1 MWKGEENMKNII
13 KVNAIL
19 TNVTV
24 GNNKKLSDRTLHKSP
39 TTTQKW
45 SYFSYHV
52 GNKRV
57 TSENSLAVNGASQE
71 GHRMTVW
78 YVEKKPK
85 KVYRYKVL
93 AMLFG

>member
-1 MWKGEENMKNII
+1 MKKII

-24 GNNKKLSDRTLHKSP
+24 GNNKRISDRTLHKSP

-45 SYFSYHV
+45 SYFSYRV
-52 GNKRV
+52 GDKIV
-57 TSENSLAVNGASQE
+57 TSENSLAVDATSQE

-85 KVYRYKVL
+85 KVYRFKVL
-93 AMLFG
+93 ATLFG

>member
-1 MWKGEENMKNII
+1 MKNII

-19 TNVTV
+19 TNVTE
-24 GNNKKLSDRTLHKSP
+24 GNNKKQRNRTLHKSP
-39 TTTQKW
+39 ATTQKW
-45 SYFSYHV
+45 SYFLYHV
-52 GNKRV
+52 GNKIV
-57 TSENSLAVNGASQE
+57 TSENSLVVNGTSQE

-78 YVEKKPK
+78 YVENKPK

>member
-1 MWKGEENMKNII
+1 MKNII

-19 TNVTV
+19 TNVTA
-24 GNNKKLSDRTLHKSP
+24 GNKKIRSNSSLQNSP

-45 SYFSYHV
+45 AYFSYHV
-52 GNKRV
+52 SSKIV
-57 TSENSLAVNGASQE
+57 TSENSLSVSATSQE
-71 GHRMTVW
+71 GHRKTVW

-85 KVYRYKVL
+85 KVYRYKIL

>member
-1 MWKGEENMKNII
+1 MKNII

-24 GNNKKLSDRTLHKSP
+24 GNNKKSNNTTLHKSP

-52 GNKRV
+52 GNEIV
-57 TSENSLAVNGASQE
+57 TSENSLAVNGTSQE
-71 GHRMTVW
+71 GHSMTVW

-85 KVYRYKVL
+85 KVYRFKVL
-93 AMLFG
+93 AMIFG

>member
-1 MWKGEENMKNII
+1 MKNII

-24 GNNKKLSDRTLHKSP
+24 GNNKKLSNKTLHKSP

-52 GNKRV
+52 GDKIV
-57 TSENSLAVNGASQE
+57 TSENSMSVSGTLQE

-78 YVEKKPK
+78 YVENKPK
-85 KVYRYKVL
+85 KVYRYKVF

>member
-1 MWKGEENMKNII
+1 MKNII

-24 GNNKKLSDRTLHKSP
+24 GNQKMQSRTLHKSP
-39 TTTQKW
+39 MTTQKC
-45 SYFSYHV
+45 SYFSYHIGKNV
-52 GNKRV
+52 V
-57 TSENSLAVNGASQE
+57 TSENSLAVNARSQE

-78 YVEKKPK
+78 YVKNKPK

-93 AMLFG
+93 AMIFG

>member
-1 MWKGEENMKNII
+1 MKNIV

-24 GNNKKLSDRTLHKSP
+24 GNKKLENRTLHKSP
-39 TTTQKW
+39 MTTQKL
-45 SYFSYHV
+45 SFFSYHV
-52 GNKRV
+52 GNKIV

-85 KVYRYKVL
+85 KVYRFKIF

>member
-1 MWKGEENMKNII
+1 MQKAVGKMKNII

-19 TNVTV
+19 TNVTA
-24 GNNKKLSDRTLHKSP
+24 GNKNKLSNRTLHKSP

-52 GNKRV
+52 GSKIV
-57 TSENSLAVNGASQE
+57 TSENSLAVGAKSQE

-78 YVEKKPK
+78 YVEKNPK
-85 KVYRYKVL
+85 KVYRFKVL

>member
-1 MWKGEENMKNII
+1 MKNII

-24 GNNKKLSDRTLHKSP
+24 GNSTKPNDRTLRRSP
-39 TTTQKW
+39 MTTQK
-45 SYFSYHV
+45 SSFFSYHV
-52 GNKRV
+52 GNMIV

-78 YVEKKPK
+78 YVDKKPK
-85 KVYRYKVL
+85 KVYRFKIL
-93 AMLFG
+93 AILFG

>member
-1 MWKGEENMKNII
+1 MKNII

-24 GNNKKLSDRTLHKSP
+24 GNQKMQNRTLNKSP
-39 TTTQKW
+39 MTTQKC

-52 GNKRV
+52 GNKIV
-57 TSENSLAVNGASQE
+57 TSENSLAVNAASQE

-78 YVEKKPK
+78 YVQKKPK
-85 KVYRYKVL
+85 KVYRWKIS

>member
-1 MWKGEENMKNII
+1 MKKII
-13 KVNAIL
+13 KVDAIL

-24 GNNKKLSDRTLHKSP
+24 GNNKNLSNRTLHKSP

-52 GNKRV
+52 GNKIV
-57 TSENSLAVNGASQE
+57 TSENSLAVGAKSQE

-78 YVEKKPK
+78 YVEKNPK
-85 KVYRYKVL
+85 KVYRFKVL
-93 AMLFG
+93 EMLLG

>member
-1 MWKGEENMKNII
+1 MKKII
-13 KVNAIL
+13 KVDAIL
-19 TNVTV
+19 TNVTA
-24 GNNKKLSDRTLHKSP
+24 GNHKTNDRTLQKSP

-45 SYFSYHV
+45 SYFSYHI
-52 GNKRV
+52 GNKIV
-57 TSENSLAVNGASQE
+57 TSENSLSVNAKSQE

-85 KVYRYKVL
+85 KVYKHKIF